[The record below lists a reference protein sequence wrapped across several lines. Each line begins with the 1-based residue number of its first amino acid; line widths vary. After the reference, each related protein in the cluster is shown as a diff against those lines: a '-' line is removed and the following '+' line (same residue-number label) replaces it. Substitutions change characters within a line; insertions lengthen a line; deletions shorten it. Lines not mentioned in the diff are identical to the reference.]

1 MNKPSDNLQNQNII
15 KKNELSNT
23 YIITYSNSKDKL
35 KYLKESEK
43 IFNTTVN
50 YITSPA
56 WEGYITKIKAV
67 KKYIESFNDNDII
80 IFIDAFDVLISGHTN
95 EIIEK
100 FKLYNCDILVSAELN
115 CYPPF
120 FKNDI
125 DKIMP
130 KEIKNKYIN
139 AGGYMGYVKHI
150 KSFLEWKNINEIER
164 ICQHGGDQTYILKYF
179 IENYNKVNI
188 KLDTKSL
195 IFQNMHLISWKEID
209 FREGRVFNNILNTYP
224 CFIHFNGGTWQT
236 NERNNIMPVFIE
248 LMIKS
253 KKNSQIYNLDKYNQ
267 IITKTCY
274 PHSQI

>member
-179 IENYNKVNI
+179 IY
-188 KLDTKSL
+188 
-195 IFQNMHLISWKEID
+195 FHL
-209 FREGRVFNNILNTYP
+209 
-224 CFIHFNGGTWQT
+224 
-236 NERNNIMPVFIE
+236 
-248 LMIKS
+248 
-253 KKNSQIYNLDKYNQ
+253 KKTLF
-267 IITKTCY
+267 
-274 PHSQI
+274 